1 MYIQNQA
8 KENILLSLQI
18 TKVPK
23 EKKAENLIREM
34 LNWKDIIVVFEN
46 LKKFRFIFFK
56 IKQYYIFFC
65 KINIFLFPLSQIN

>member
-46 LKKFRFIFFK
+46 LKKFRFIFF
-56 IKQYYIFFC
+56 
-65 KINIFLFPLSQIN
+65 

>member
-46 LKKFRFIFFK
+46 LKKFRFIFFLNK
-56 IKQYYIFFC
+56 TILYIF
-65 KINIFLFPLSQIN
+65 L